1 MYCIY
6 TASKIAMKESFD
18 AFEEKK
24 YFLKEALKS
33 SHIDKKTYE
42 KMIKILDQKNEDLKQ
57 NRKNE
62 WFWHSKSMKI
72 FLWLLLF
79 AWVALLFMNAIWSWL
94 TARWWVL

>member
-1 MYCIY
+1 MYFIY
-6 TASKIAMKESFD
+6 TANKTAMKESLD

-24 YFLKEALKS
+24 YYLKEALKS
-33 SHIDKKTYE
+33 GQIDKKTYE

-62 WFWHSKSMKI
+62 GFWHSKSMKI

-79 AWVALLFMNAIWSWL
+79 V
-94 TARWWVL
+94 